1 MSITIEDVCDFI
13 WTAHNNH
20 LNRIAD
26 ELVDSGYEFECIECE
41 EHECECD
48 CDDEDG
54 DHEKNEFIRHL
65 INRANQ
71 FGLQDLLDELKYEG
85 DRVGAYLNIKGGA
98 L

>member
-1 MSITIEDVCDFI
+1 MTLDDVMSFI
-13 WTAHNNH
+13 SE
-20 LNRIAD
+20 AD
-26 ELVDSGYEFECIECE
+26 ESDLESIAEELTDRGVDFYCSECE
-41 EHECECD
+41 DHECECD
-48 CDDEDG
+48 CDDEDS

-71 FGLQDLLDELKYEG
+71 FGLQDLLNELKYEG